1 MIRSSGVRVNALVC
15 TTVRVVFAAAAAPE
29 GAFAPASSVSPEAEN
44 RLVVQLMT
52 LEKNDVTSGTYPLE
66 PCCAAS
72 TAGGAVF
79 SWSPPTLD
87 LLRLALLGLDESRA
101 DFALNFPLSSGL
113 LGSILAAR
121 EVRRR
126 VLEDECMLPSTSDA
140 LRLRRRAGAVDAVEV
155 MG

>member
-1 MIRSSGVRVNALVC
+1 MIKSSGVRVNALVC
-15 TTVRVVFAAAAAPE
+15 TTVRVVFAAPPAPEEACAAASS
-29 GAFAPASSVSPEAEN
+29 ASPDAEN

-52 LEKNDVTSGTYPLE
+52 LEKNEVTSGTYPLE

-72 TAGGAVF
+72 TAGAVF
-79 SWSPPTLD
+79 SWSALPLD
-87 LLRLALLGLDESRA
+87 FLRFALLGLDESRA

-126 VLEDECMLPSTSDA
+126 ALDDECMLPSTSDA